1 MYINSV
7 KHGQLVF
14 KVKST
19 GDQRMGI
26 LFDTLK
32 CQNATALD
40 TKYENKWHVFIL
52 YNQLQWH
59 SDFKV

>member
-7 KHGQLVF
+7 KHGQ
-14 KVKST
+14 VKST
-19 GDQRMGI
+19 GDKRMGI

-40 TKYENKWHVFIL
+40 TKYENK
-52 YNQLQWH
+52 
-59 SDFKV
+59 